1 MPNGGEPNQE
11 IALGPRYRDGLTQ
24 VARDQTNEFRALIP
38 VLHEIVERDPRERE
52 ILVVDRSL
60 ARH

>member
-24 VARDQTNEFRALIP
+24 VARDRTSDFRALIP
-38 VLHEIVERDPRERE
+38 ALYEIVERDPREGV